1 MKRNNFIV
9 LAIAIML
16 ASLLSFGRYLKGG
29 NIKGSLYPVSGVSQI
44 FAISN
49 EDTIKGILSGNGFVI
64 EDAKNGSYMLLVNAM
79 PPYKSTTRS
88 NIQVVNQ
95 RTFNVGNIRLD
106 KSNQKIKYMR
116 NTLFKL
122 FYNY

>member
-9 LAIAIML
+9 LGIAIML
-16 ASLLSFGRYLKGG
+16 VGLLSFGRYLKGG

-49 EDTIKGILSGNGFVI
+49 EDTIEGILHGNEFVI
-64 EDAKNGSYMLLVNAM
+64 EDAKNGSYMLFVSAM

-88 NIQVVNQ
+88 NIQVVNE

-106 KSNQKIKYMR
+106 KSN
-116 NTLFKL
+116 
-122 FYNY
+122 

>member
-16 ASLLSFGRYLKGG
+16 VGLLSFGRYLKGG

-49 EDTIKGILSGNGFVI
+49 
-64 EDAKNGSYMLLVNAM
+64 
-79 PPYKSTTRS
+79 
-88 NIQVVNQ
+88 
-95 RTFNVGNIRLD
+95 
-106 KSNQKIKYMR
+106 
-116 NTLFKL
+116 
-122 FYNY
+122 